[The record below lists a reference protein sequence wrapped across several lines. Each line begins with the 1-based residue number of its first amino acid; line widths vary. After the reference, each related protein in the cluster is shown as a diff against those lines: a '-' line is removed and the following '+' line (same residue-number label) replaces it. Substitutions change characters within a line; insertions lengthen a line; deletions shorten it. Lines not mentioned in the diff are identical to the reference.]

1 MGGIMK
7 GIIVFFAILPYLAH
21 GQIVGN
27 PFEFVPEVRVHGG
40 LSVPQRTEQPNVGRE
55 GLAGLGWSAGASLYL
70 RSTSVDGGAVAVVSY
85 GDYNAEV
92 HIGYPRLQLF
102 RIEVGAFTDFDFVQ
116 NKLILLGT
124 VGKAFQYASI
134 HNNAIG
140 GSVGIAYEA
149 VKRYGVFGRYSY
161 YNLGRN
167 TLGLWEAGVQLRMF

>member
-1 MGGIMK
+1 MK
-7 GIIVFFAILPYLAH
+7 GIIVFLAILPCLAY
-21 GQIVGN
+21 GQVIGN

-40 LSVPQRTEQPNVGRE
+40 LSVPQRTEQPGIGRE

-85 GDYNAEV
+85 GDYNAEAHV
-92 HIGYPRLQLF
+92 GYPRLQLL
-102 RIEVGAFTDFDFVQ
+102 RIEMGAFTDFDVFSNRV
-116 NKLILLGT
+116 ILSGT
-124 VGKAFQYASI
+124 FGKVFQYYSVS
-134 HNNAIG
+134 NNGIG

-149 VKRYGVFGRYSY
+149 VRRYGVFGRYSY